1 MTRPSSKLPPM
12 TEAGADQMDELIAIE
27 QHQALRLDQ
36 IRVMLGVLVGIALA
50 AAVLFIAFVTQ

>member
-1 MTRPSSKLPPM
+1 
-12 TEAGADQMDELIAIE
+12 MDELIAIE